1 MIPHSPPVT
10 YIQLSRRRT
19 NVDINLFL
27 DPREFQWL
35 ITILDTKRFIDVGMT
50 HPSTSSSPS
59 HKILPTR
66 RCIWRVRRSKMRS
79 VSNLSNFDIRSL
91 IKLAFSSVSLL
102 LWSLSSFKSS
112 RRNSMNTSFPVDML
126 FRTEFSFASFPV
138 LFVSIHKPPIHSFF
152 FDIQKFGHT
161 FLFPPVTVSYLRC
174 DNNSPTTPH
183 SFYPKMFS
191 WTF

>member
-1 MIPHSPPVT
+1 
-10 YIQLSRRRT
+10 
-19 NVDINLFL
+19 
-27 DPREFQWL
+27 
-35 ITILDTKRFIDVGMT
+35 MT

-59 HKILPTR
+59 HKILPMR
-66 RCIWRVRRSKMRS
+66 RCIWRVCRSKMRS

-112 RRNSMNTSFPVDML
+112 RRNSINTSFPVDML

-152 FDIQKFGHT
+152 FDIQKFGHIFY
-161 FLFPPVTVSYLRC
+161 FLQWRSLTYIVIIALQQRHIRFTQRCSLGLFSGNAWTSLRWLWKNISQWYTHPQTSHVLPRC
-174 DNNSPTTPH
+174 CSMLEWVLIHGAT
-183 SFYPKMFS
+183 S
-191 WTF
+191 

>member
-1 MIPHSPPVT
+1 
-10 YIQLSRRRT
+10 
-19 NVDINLFL
+19 
-27 DPREFQWL
+27 
-35 ITILDTKRFIDVGMT
+35 MT

-66 RCIWRVRRSKMRS
+66 RCIWCVCRSKMRS

-112 RRNSMNTSFPVDML
+112 RRNSINTSFPVDML

-152 FDIQKFGHT
+152 FDIQKFGHIFY
-161 FLFPPVTVSYLRC
+161 FLQWRSLTYIVIIALQK
-174 DNNSPTTPH
+174 TPH